1 MVVVIILVLMS
12 SAKVIYASTG
22 VLVEE
27 RSIDL
32 PVILSVGLRV
42 EIIYVNLI
50 VVVWDHRLFPA
61 NTGMLRKL

>member
-12 SAKVIYASTG
+12 SANNNNCTG

-61 NTGMLRKL
+61 NTRMLRKL

>member
-12 SAKVIYASTG
+12 SANNNNSTG

>member
-61 NTGMLRKL
+61 NTRMLRKL